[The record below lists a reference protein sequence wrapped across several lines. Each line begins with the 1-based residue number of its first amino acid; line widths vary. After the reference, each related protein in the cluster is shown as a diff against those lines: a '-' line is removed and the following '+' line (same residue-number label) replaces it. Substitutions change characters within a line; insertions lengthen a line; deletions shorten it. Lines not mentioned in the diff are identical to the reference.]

1 MKMKMKKLISG
12 VLVALLSVSLT
23 GCASHQKITKDDLKQ
38 AIQEMD
44 TQDKKDLA
52 SMLKDTEGNN
62 KEQQEVKQVK
72 DNKKEQQEVKQIKE
86 SSKKVKCSICGAEE
100 GEKIGI
106 EYRSEFNEFMCEGC
120 YYRTIDSKIKTED
133 KYCAICGST
142 KNLSSYGNTGWICEN
157 CKICEEQKYD
167 EAGDYCY

>member
-62 KEQQEVKQVK
+62 
-72 DNKKEQQEVKQIKE
+72 KEQQEVKQIKE

-157 CKICEEQKYD
+157 CKIREEQKYAA
-167 EAGDYCY
+167 AGDYCY